1 MTARNGHAPSGTGM
15 GFLFWISH
23 VRRLSCNPLT
33 TYRLPLTTYQLP
45 LAICHCHS
53 PPPASPARRRVRG
66 YILSLCHFALDD
78 TFFNLRAQW
87 ETFATMGYQM
97 TTCHEADT
105 TFSRRNGQRMPGW
118 LAAWLYSISIGACFK
133 SIFII
138 IFFFIFFSFFYFSY
152 FCSPWFFCICCW
164 RWFCSFN
171 RHYRR
176 TMRAVCRLL
185 LWLNVVQYSYYVGDA
200 GCPAKSGTVLKA
212 AIKVGMRWRMPQS

>member
-33 TYRLPLTTYQLP
+33 AYHLPLTSYHLP
-45 LAICHCHS
+45 FATLSTLHS
-53 PPPASPARRRVRG
+53 PPASPASTRTSTRLYPFPLPFRTRRHFFQFARSVRNVCHNGLSNDNVPRGG
-66 YILSLCHFALDD
+66 YYIQQAEWPKDAWLPDWLPDC
-78 TFFNLRAQW
+78 
-87 ETFATMGYQM
+87 
-97 TTCHEADT
+97 
-105 TFSRRNGQRMPGW
+105 

-138 IFFFIFFSFFYFSY
+138 IFISFFFSRFSI
-152 FCSPWFFCICCW
+152 FPIFPPPWFFCICCW
-164 RWFCSFN
+164 RWFCSFI

-185 LWLNVVQYSYYVGDA
+185 LWLNVVQYS
-200 GCPAKSGTVLKA
+200 ST
-212 AIKVGMRWRMPQS
+212 M